1 MHWQKRKFPFY
12 GQVHP
17 LKDVYLN
24 DTAIGDIEVSFQDGA
39 WYALFYDLEID
50 FKVHTRANGR
60 RLARIVLACVNNS
73 PISAEDLE
81 FTKSIAPYI
90 ETEVFRA
97 AKRKALRL
105 LLAKQQDERD
115 AQGNDAT
122 CCDGCGADFDNDEL
136 CVCHIM

>member
-1 MHWQKRKFPFY
+1 
-12 GQVHP
+12 
-17 LKDVYLN
+17 
-24 DTAIGDIEVSFQDGA
+24 
-39 WYALFYDLEID
+39 
-50 FKVHTRANGR
+50 
-60 RLARIVLACVNNS
+60 
-73 PISAEDLE
+73 LE

-136 CVCHIM
+136 CVCQIM